1 MQITRSGEYG
11 LRGLLFL
18 AKQPPEKVTLV
29 SEISRDQKIPET
41 FLAKIFQRLSKTGLL
56 WSVRGAK
63 GGFSLGKPANEI
75 TMKEIVEAIE
85 GPIALNRCL
94 LRQGECEEEKVCP
107 LRQVWE
113 EAQQRF
119 IEILGRTTME
129 DLVKQKIGN
138 GGKGRR

>member
-29 SEISRDQKIPET
+29 SEISKDQKIPET
-41 FLAKIFQRLSKTGLL
+41 FLAKIFQRLSKAGLL
-56 WSVRGAK
+56 RSARGAK
-63 GGFSLGKPANEI
+63 GGFSLGKPASEI
-75 TMKEIVEAIE
+75 TMREIVEAIE
-85 GPIALNRCL
+85 GPIAVNRCL
-94 LRQGECEEEKVCP
+94 LRQGECEEEKACS

-119 IEILGRTTME
+119 IEILDRTTIE
-129 DLVKQKIGN
+129 DLVKHEIRN
-138 GGKGRR
+138 SDKGRG